1 MEAKPPSP
9 ARLRILIAD
18 DHEVL
23 RRGLLEM
30 LEQHPDWRVC
40 GEASN
45 GREAVRLALRTMPNV
60 VLLDLLMPEMN
71 GLEATRAIKKEL
83 PNTEV
88 LIFTV
93 HESEDLIRDVLA
105 AGARGYVLK
114 TDLTHNVVA
123 AIESLAEH
131 KPFFS
136 WQISKKLLDKYLA
149 AQAAGTPSANAL
161 TAREREVIQLLA
173 EGRCNKAISALLG
186 VSVKT
191 TETHRAA
198 IMKKL
203 ETKSIAELV
212 RYALRTKVIE
222 A

>member
-1 MEAKPPSP
+1 M
-9 ARLRILIAD
+9 LRILIAD

-23 RRGLLEM
+23 RRGLLAM
-30 LEQHPDWRVC
+30 LEQHVDWRVT

-45 GREAVRLALRTMPNV
+45 GRDAVRLALKTMPQV
-60 VLLDLLMPEMN
+60 VLLDLFMPEMN
-71 GLEATRAIKKEL
+71 GLEAARAIKKEL

-93 HESEDLIRDVLA
+93 HESEDLVRDALA
-105 AGARGYVLK
+105 AGARGYLLK
-114 TDLTHNVVA
+114 TELAHTVVA

-161 TAREREVIQLLA
+161 TAREREVVQLIA

-198 IMKKL
+198 IMRKL
-203 ETKSIAELV
+203 ETKSTAELV